1 MARDW
6 GQSCSLDRF
15 EQVKRSKNKLPG
27 VNKNID
33 DIGNGQKFKLLENK
47 PVNWV
52 IAFQMFSAKQIGL
65 KVIMCWTIMKWNIR
79 TLYGHLSSRYCSI
92 TVVDR
97 TSTIIDIY
105 AHLFQMSLM
114 CLWWEIYGFCLL
126 SFCQNERFLSFLSL
140 YIFEENVF
148 IFQFLNAQLCQTNH
162 NCEFHHPK
170 IEK

>member
-1 MARDW
+1 MARGNSHWDW

-33 DIGNGQKFKLLENK
+33 DICNGQKFKLLENK

-105 AHLFQMSLM
+105 THLFQMSLM

-140 YIFEENVF
+140 YIVEENVF
-148 IFQFLNAQLCQTNH
+148 IFQFFNDKHTVL
-162 NCEFHHPK
+162 K
-170 IEK
+170 K

>member
-1 MARDW
+1 MFK
-6 GQSCSLDRF
+6 S
-15 EQVKRSKNKLPG
+15 N
-27 VNKNID
+27 NY
-33 DIGNGQKFKLLENK
+33 IGNGQKFKLLENK

-114 CLWWEIYGFCLL
+114 CL
-126 SFCQNERFLSFLSL
+126 
-140 YIFEENVF
+140 
-148 IFQFLNAQLCQTNH
+148 
-162 NCEFHHPK
+162 
-170 IEK
+170 

>member
-1 MARDW
+1 
-6 GQSCSLDRF
+6 
-15 EQVKRSKNKLPG
+15 
-27 VNKNID
+27 
-33 DIGNGQKFKLLENK
+33 
-47 PVNWV
+47 
-52 IAFQMFSAKQIGL
+52 MFSAKQIGL

-140 YIFEENVF
+140 YIFEKNVF
-148 IFQFLNAQLCQTNH
+148 IFQFFNDKMHNYVKAREAPSSCAGEERNVRISGPTQQLLYSISIVNTTRLDYS
-162 NCEFHHPK
+162 
-170 IEK
+170 